1 MTRAP
6 PRSRSGRSSIPQ
18 VGVTGADGASVAST
32 TPVVHSSRTAGRH
45 GGPPQ
50 PYDFRRPNKFSR
62 DHVRALQI
70 VSETFARQ
78 FSTVLATTLRAVSTV
93 TFNAVEQVT
102 YDEYVG
108 SLPNPSHMVILSL
121 SPLPGA
127 SILTME
133 LPTALAA
140 VDRMLGGTGDAG
152 IKPRPLTEI
161 EAGLMRG
168 VLDRAL
174 RELDYAFESLVKVE
188 SRVMQIESNPQFAQI
203 AAPSD
208 MTLVMS
214 FDIKISEQ
222 RAGMTL
228 CIPFDSLQPVLET
241 FETQSMFSGRDST
254 DPRVY
259 MQQLQESM
267 RAVPVEVHVKFRP
280 VSLTSADIVDL
291 EVGDVVPLHHAVSEP
306 LVVTVGDVPCFAAV
320 SGRKGKRLACLVVN
334 TLEDPDE

>member
-1 MTRAP
+1 MCTNAGG
-6 PRSRSGRSSIPQ
+6 SDFPQ
-18 VGVTGADGASVAST
+18 VGRGGADGASVAST
-32 TPVVHSSRTAGRH
+32 TPVVNSSRSAGRH

-93 TFNAVEQVT
+93 TFNAVDQLT
-102 YDEYVG
+102 YDEYIG
-108 SLPNPSHMVILSL
+108 SLPNPSHIVILSL
-121 SPLPGA
+121 NPLPGA

-161 EAGLMRG
+161 EASLMRG
-168 VLDRAL
+168 VLERAL
-174 RELDYAFESLVKVE
+174 RELDYAFESLVRIE
-188 SRVMQIESNPQFAQI
+188 SRIVQLESNPQFAQI
-203 AAPSD
+203 AAPTD
-208 MTLVMS
+208 MSIVMS
-214 FDIKISEQ
+214 FEVKIAEQ

-228 CIPFDSLQPVLET
+228 CIPFDSLQPVLES
-241 FETQSMFSGRDST
+241 FETQSMFSGRDAT
-254 DPRVY
+254 DPHVY
-259 MQQLQESM
+259 VQQLQESM
-267 RAVPVEVHVKFRP
+267 RGVPVDVHVKFSP

-291 EVGDVVPLHHAVSEP
+291 QVGDVVPLHHAVSEP

-320 SGRKGKRLACLVVN
+320 SGRKGKRLACLIVN
-334 TLEDPDE
+334 TLEDTDE